1 MTPKRFALFAL
12 AAVVPFSWGCSDEL
26 TSPSES
32 ADPSITASKVA
43 PDLMDEER
51 ARTPTRYLVGFKGN
65 SPESLDQEV
74 ARLGGTVDGV
84 YPEFGVAIVSG
95 VDAAVAG
102 DLEAIRGVEFAEL
115 EPMLESERPVLADS
129 RSSGAIIASPDDPTT
144 AFFYPL
150 GLQWNMTAVNAETAW
165 ANGRLGDG
173 GVTVAVLDGGIDY
186 LHPDTEGLVD
196 MERSRSFI
204 PDPDDILV
212 GIFFPGRELFTDI
225 DFHGTHVAS
234 TVASNAILA
243 AGVTSK
249 TTLMAVK
256 VCNVFG
262 SCPGAAIFE
271 GFVHAVDNGADVINM
286 SLGGGFLKKDFPGY
300 VSLINRLFNYAKQNG
315 VTVVVSAGNNGL
327 DISHIPNLFKTYCD
341 APHVICVSATGPT
354 ASDNFFF
361 GPFYEIDAPADYTNF
376 GRSAISVAAPGGN
389 SGGVVWAACTTSS
402 LTLPFDC
409 SGGTSVVGA
418 AGTSM
423 SAPHVSGL
431 AALLVEEYGRNP
443 GRIKA
448 AIQQGADDLGQRGTD
463 PYYGK
468 GRINIGET
476 VSD

>member
-1 MTPKRFALFAL
+1 MTPKRFAMLVL
-12 AAVVPFSWGCSDEL
+12 AAAVPFSWGCSDEL
-26 TSPSES
+26 TSPPES
-32 ADPSITASKVA
+32 QDPAGITAQQIA
-43 PDLMDEER
+43 PDLSE
-51 ARTPTRYLVGFKGN
+51 APTAERYLVGFNGKA
-65 SPESLDQEV
+65 PKKLESEV
-74 ARLGGTVDGV
+74 TELGGAIDAV
-84 YPEFGVAIVSG
+84 YEKFGVAIVSG
-95 VDAAVAG
+95 IEADGADALGKLKGVDFV
-102 DLEAIRGVEFAEL
+102 EL
-115 EPMLESERPVLADS
+115 EPMIESDRPQLIDS
-129 RSSGAIIASPDDPTT
+129 RAADAMIGSPDDPTT

-300 VSLINRLFNYAKQNG
+300 VSVVNRLFNYAKQNG
-315 VTVVVSAGNNGL
+315 VTVVVSAGNNGA

-361 GPFYEIDAPADYTNF
+361 GPFYEIDAPADYTNY
-376 GRSAISVAAPGGN
+376 GRSSISVAAPGGN
-389 SGGVVWAACTTSS
+389 SGGVVWAACTTTS

-409 SGGTSVVGA
+409 SGGSSVVGA
-418 AGTSM
+418 SGTSM

-448 AIQQGADDLGQRGTD
+448 AIQQGSDDLGQRGTD
-463 PYYGK
+463 PFYGK
-468 GRINIGET
+468 GRINVGET
-476 VSD
+476 VSY